1 MEGAWLRRAVGPGCL
16 GGADGSSPACYCC
29 GRLWRGWRGEERVS
43 RDVAAAAVPGA
54 WVPYLAARL
63 PALPPTGSQGLG
75 GVGCAWKRGI
85 GKTAPLLL
93 PLPLSPSRAPVRRCA
108 RTPGN
113 LAQAAP
119 PLRGAQAPPPRC
131 RRCPPVSGCPASGNA
146 RSWGDRVGS
155 AREKLLESLAS
166 PEPALGVQLKDCRES
181 AQAGRYCFSLDSG
194 PPEWGRGEQPTG
206 RVCIW
211 ERWWGCSH
219 LSPLL
224 LSLVWLMRAALG
236 VSTHTMMAML

>member
-1 MEGAWLRRAVGPGCL
+1 MQPASPPSPPRA
-16 GGADGSSPACYCC
+16 A
-29 GRLWRGWRGEERVS
+29 RGWG
-43 RDVAAAAVPGA
+43 
-54 WVPYLAARL
+54 
-63 PALPPTGSQGLG
+63 GL
-75 GVGCAWKRGI
+75 GCAWKRGI

-166 PEPALGVQLKDCRES
+166 PEPALGVRLKDCRES

-194 PPEWGRGEQPTG
+194 PPGWGRGGGTTHWKSVHLGAVVGMQPP
-206 RVCIW
+206 
-211 ERWWGCSH
+211 
-219 LSPLL
+219 LSTLAVSGVADESSLGGLYTHHDGDAIADGGEWFVFISPVAFCLL
-224 LSLVWLMRAALG
+224 GTSCWPC
-236 VSTHTMMAML
+236 

>member
-1 MEGAWLRRAVGPGCL
+1 MEGAWPRRAVGPGCL

-85 GKTAPLLL
+85 GKTAPLPL

-131 RRCPPVSGCPASGNA
+131 RRCPPVSGCRASGNA
-146 RSWGDRVGS
+146 RSRGDRLGS
-155 AREKLLESLAS
+155 TREKLLESLAS
-166 PEPALGVQLKDCRES
+166 PEPALGVRLKGCR
-181 AQAGRYCFSLDSG
+181 GSLPRRDVTVSLLIPGHRVGVGGNNPLEECAFGSG
-194 PPEWGRGEQPTG
+194 GGDTAT
-206 RVCIW
+206 
-211 ERWWGCSH
+211 
-219 LSPLL
+219 
-224 LSLVWLMRAALG
+224 SLHSCCLWCG
-236 VSTHTMMAML
+236 

>member
-1 MEGAWLRRAVGPGCL
+1 MQPA
-16 GGADGSSPACYCC
+16 SPP
-29 GRLWRGWRGEERVS
+29 S
-43 RDVAAAAVPGA
+43 
-54 WVPYLAARL
+54 
-63 PALPPTGSQGLG
+63 PPTGSQGLG

-155 AREKLLESLAS
+155 ASEKLLESLAS
-166 PEPALGVQLKDCRES
+166 PEPALGVRLKDCRES

-194 PPEWGRGEQPTG
+194 PPGWGRGGTTHWKSVHLGAVVGMQPP
-206 RVCIW
+206 
-211 ERWWGCSH
+211 
-219 LSPLL
+219 LSTLAVSGVVDESSLGGLYTHHDGDAIADGGEWFVFISPVAFCLL
-224 LSLVWLMRAALG
+224 GTACWPC
-236 VSTHTMMAML
+236 